1 MRTLSRVLRVSA
13 TALMLVP
20 LIASSQE
27 HLSEGWAE
35 VKQEMIKL
43 GMRYDSAWELYQA
56 FETEAEGKTLEPN
69 DLPDWSGLWTRDGG
83 PSKFDNDRV
92 GTASTAS
99 LKGEYLQMMQQQID
113 EAAQGRVWDPH
124 SGCGQARGYPGM
136 LKNGRPHEFAVTPHQ
151 TWHLGQARNEVR
163 RIYTDGRGHVPEDWA
178 YDTEHGDTIGF
189 WDGDRLVTHTM
200 NTNGGW
206 IGRLQPYFSNQ
217 LQGTE
222 VWQKVDETT
231 IQADVWI
238 YDPEALEEPWYT
250 RQVYTRMHE
259 EPGQPLRLEYW
270 WNCHSPNNIVVPTED
285 GGTTFLDLDFT
296 DMDDAP
302 AKENTQ

>member
-83 PSKFDNDRV
+83 PSKFDNGRV

-113 EAAQGRVWDPH
+113 EAA
-124 SGCGQARGYPGM
+124 
-136 LKNGRPHEFAVTPHQ
+136 
-151 TWHLGQARNEVR
+151 
-163 RIYTDGRGHVPEDWA
+163 
-178 YDTEHGDTIGF
+178 
-189 WDGDRLVTHTM
+189 
-200 NTNGGW
+200 
-206 IGRLQPYFSNQ
+206 
-217 LQGTE
+217 
-222 VWQKVDETT
+222 
-231 IQADVWI
+231 
-238 YDPEALEEPWYT
+238 
-250 RQVYTRMHE
+250 
-259 EPGQPLRLEYW
+259 RLERW
-270 WNCHSPNNIVVPTED
+270 RLRVIRALNCRS
-285 GGTTFLDLDFT
+285 G
-296 DMDDAP
+296 
-302 AKENTQ
+302 